1 MLKNVFKKGLV
12 IGIIVL
18 FVGAGVTPVICENT
32 IKNTNV
38 DDIQNHEFIPG
49 EFIVKLIN
57 NREIS
62 SPSIMIL
69 NEKHQVNS
77 IQRVFKNSDNTILNN
92 IYLFCV
98 PEDADIISIVDDY
111 SSCPD
116 VEYAEPN
123 GIFYLFG
130 IPNDENFSKQWAL
143 QNTGQNGGTPD
154 ADIDAPEA
162 WDIETGS
169 LDITIAIIDSGVD
182 YNHPDLS
189 GNIWKNE
196 DEIPNNGV
204 DDDNNGFI
212 DDIRCWDFCNDDND
226 PLDDSGH
233 GTHCAGIAAA
243 IGNNSIGIAGVCW
256 NCKIMAIKGFDKN
269 GLGWATDLANAII
282 YAADNGADVISMSW
296 GNYNSTKIIHDAI
309 DYAYSNGVVLA
320 AAAGNILI
328 DISRKYY
335 PAAFDN
341 VIAVAATDK
350 NDYKAS
356 FSNYGDWVDVAAP
369 GDEIYSTMPTYSVE
383 LNSAPYFLS
392 MNYDYLDGTSMA
404 CPMVAGLAALLLSY
418 NPNLTPDEVRNIIH
432 DSTDWI
438 NTDKYIGNGR
448 INAYKALLIE
458 SGVTVP
464 PNKPDPP
471 YGPTNGQT
479 GTDYNYTA
487 TTTDPDDD
495 ELYFLFSWGDGT
507 YSGWVGPFVSGA
519 FGIANHK
526 WSNMGSFEIKV
537 RARDSY
543 GIESEWSEPL
553 SVTMPKNKIINTPFM
568 QLLQNLLQDY
578 PNLVPILQ
586 KIIQRLGLQ

>member
-1 MLKNVFKKGLV
+1 MKNMTNNVFRKGLV
-12 IGIIVL
+12 IGIIVF
-18 FVGAGVTPVICENT
+18 FVGAGVTPVISENT

-38 DDIQNHEFIPG
+38 DDAQNYEFVPG
-49 EFIVKLIN
+49 EFIVKLTN
-57 NREIS
+57 NGEIS
-62 SPSIMIL
+62 SPSIKVL
-69 NEKHQVNS
+69 NEKHQVNC
-77 IQRVFKNSDNTILNN
+77 IERVFKNSDNAILNN
-92 IYLFCV
+92 IYIFSV
-98 PEDADIISIVDDY
+98 PEDADLISIVDDY

-130 IPNDENFSKQWAL
+130 IPNDENFCKQWAL
-143 QNTGQNGGTPD
+143 QNTGQNGGTFD

-162 WDIETGS
+162 WDIGTGS
-169 LDITIAIIDSGVD
+169 SDVTIAIIDSGVD
-182 YNHPDLS
+182 YTHPDLAN
-189 GNIWKNE
+189 NIWINE

-212 DDIRCWDFCNDDND
+212 DDIRSWDFCNDDND

-233 GTHCAGIAAA
+233 GTHCAGIASA

-256 NCKIMAIKGFDKN
+256 NCKIMPVKGFDKN
-269 GLGWATDLANAII
+269 GVGWATDLANAII
-282 YAADNGADVISMSW
+282 YATDNGADVISMSW
-296 GNYNSTKIIHDAI
+296 GNYNSTKIIHDAV
-309 DYAYSNGVVLA
+309 DYAYSNGVVLV

-328 DISRKYY
+328 DISRKFY

-356 FSNYGDWVDVAAP
+356 FSNYGEWVDVAAP
-369 GDEIYSTMPTYSVE
+369 GEEIYSTMPTYYVE

-404 CPMVAGLAALLLSY
+404 CPMVAGLAGLLLSY

-458 SGVTVP
+458 SGITVP
-464 PNKPDPP
+464 PNKPTID
-471 YGPTNGQT
+471 GPAKGQT
-479 GTDYNYTA
+479 GTIYNYTA
-487 TTTDPDDD
+487 TTTDPDAD

-507 YSGWVGPFVSGA
+507 YSGWVGPFASGA
-519 FGIANHK
+519 VGSANHT
-526 WSNMGSFEIKV
+526 WSNMGSFKIKV
-537 RARDSY
+537 KARDSY
-543 GIESEWSEPL
+543 CVESDWSDPL
-553 SVTMPKNKIINTPFM
+553 SVTMPKNKAYINTPF
-568 QLLQNLLQDY
+568 LNFLEEH
-578 PNLVPILQ
+578 PNLFLIIQ